1 MYEIWLIINTFY
13 ELALANL
20 GLVLGTLII
29 WLVLMVI
36 AMFTKRL
43 PWRKGIKPAILI
55 GMVLWVFYF
64 VMMPGWTKSSFAN
77 VTYILDWLTLGGV
90 TTRLCSIKRPLYLA
104 ALFNSQALTRFYNRN
119 NYQLFLLLNKDRLN
133 QKAS

>member
-20 GLVLGTLII
+20 GLVLVTLIL

-90 TTRLCSIKRPLYLA
+90 TTAFAALSALFIWPLYLI
-104 ALFNSQALTRFYNRN
+104 LKR
-119 NYQLFLLLNKDRLN
+119 
-133 QKAS
+133 

>member
-20 GLVLGTLII
+20 SLVLVTLIL

-77 VTYILDWLTLGGV
+77 VTYILDWLVLGGV
-90 TTRLCSIKRPLYLA
+90 TTAFAALSALFIWPLYLI
-104 ALFNSQALTRFYNRN
+104 LKR
-119 NYQLFLLLNKDRLN
+119 
-133 QKAS
+133 